1 VVAYR
6 GCKLSPGAGARSSDS
21 LRESLTLTNSSRF
34 LVASHDAGGAEV
46 IADFVPVL
54 GAETRFV
61 TAGPARSIFD
71 KVLPVRTEV
80 SVEEG
85 LAWADTVIVATG
97 WQTDLEIST
106 QAKAQSRGLR
116 TAAVLDNWDIFD
128 ERFNRHGYHIEPA
141 ELWVVDKLAA
151 RKAEGFFPGAL
162 IKILPWNHYDLVVE
176 AIVEARSNRT
186 EPVDGGFRVL
196 FLGEN
201 VQGFEATLNQRQ
213 PFGFSQ
219 FDALAYVDRVLNGR
233 NVRGLDIRIRPHPSE
248 NPCRYRDAIVDLKN
262 AANVS
267 DLDLVADLAWCD
279 IAVGISSIA
288 LYYANHALIPT
299 GTCYPVPVSNYHSSP
314 WDLPTLEALLDQTG
328 WPDPRR
334 VPELQKDKL
343 EFDL

>member
-1 VVAYR
+1 MVTYK
-6 GCKLSPGAGARSSDS
+6 GCKLSSCAGARSSDS
-21 LRESLTLTNSSRF
+21 LRATLDLTNSARF

-46 IADFVPVL
+46 IADFIPVL
-54 GAETRFV
+54 GAETRFA

-71 KVLPVRTEV
+71 KVLPGRTEV

-106 QAKAQSRGLR
+106 QATAQSRGLR

-128 ERFNRHGYHIEPA
+128 ERFNRHGYNIEPA

-151 RKAEGFFPGAL
+151 RKAEDFFPGAL

-176 AIVEARSNRT
+176 GVVKARLNRN
-186 EPVDGGFRVL
+186 EPVGEEFRVL

-201 VQGFEATLNQRQ
+201 IQEFEATLDQRQ

-219 FDALAYVDRVLNGR
+219 FDALTYVDRVLSGR
-233 NVRGLDIRIRPHPSE
+233 DVRGLNLRIRPHPSE
-248 NPCRYRDAIVDLKN
+248 NPGNYRDAIVDLKN

-288 LYYANHALIPT
+288 LYYASHALIPT
-299 GTCYPVPVSNYHSSP
+299 GTCCPVPVSNYHASP
-314 WDLPTLEALLDQTG
+314 WELPTLEALLDQTG

-334 VPELQKDKL
+334 VAELQLDKL
-343 EFDL
+343 ELEH